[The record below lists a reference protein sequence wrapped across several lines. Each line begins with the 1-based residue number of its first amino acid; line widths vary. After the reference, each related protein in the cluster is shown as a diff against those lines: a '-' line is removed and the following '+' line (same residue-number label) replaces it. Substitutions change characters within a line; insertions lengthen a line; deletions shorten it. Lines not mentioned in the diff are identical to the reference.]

1 MLIKE
6 FSSYQTLLASQNDK
20 SVKYWK
26 IPNDTHYQETL
37 NQGLTLP
44 LRVTLSTTD
53 GHLDIQI
60 STSRYLL
67 KCRLNILGCCW
78 GWWPEAAR
86 SSLCSVYL
94 FTFNFALRTFEW
106 FITICRV
113 CSNFD
118 TRKGRTLCFPAF
130 CARKLSLSA
139 SAPAHA
145 PPGGS
150 LAMAEFTSQVQTQH
164 QGQ

>member
-78 GWWPEAAR
+78 GWWPEAKII
-86 SSLCSVYL
+86 LCALSVYL
-94 FTFNFALRTFEW
+94 LLTSNTDLFVALVF
-106 FITICRV
+106 FFQYNYV
-113 CSNFD
+113 F
-118 TRKGRTLCFPAF
+118 
-130 CARKLSLSA
+130 
-139 SAPAHA
+139 
-145 PPGGS
+145 
-150 LAMAEFTSQVQTQH
+150 QVQNIVSIFQTSRS
-164 QGQ
+164 GWVATSRWSMSAT